1 MTLAGRLPADP
12 VPPLVGLAPRVGEG
26 ARVLVLG
33 SMPGA
38 ESLHR
43 QQYYAHPRNE
53 FWRIVEDVF
62 GIRRE
67 LSYEQRIGGLQQHGV
82 ALWDVLAACSR
93 RGSLDTAIERAS
105 MRLNDIPGLVAANPS
120 LRCIAFNGVFAE
132 AVYRNRIGHGLSDAA
147 GLVLRRLPST
157 SPANQ
162 SRPYP
167 EKLAAWRAVLTWTP

>member
-1 MTLAGRLPADP
+1 MRVAGRLPADP
-12 VPPLVGLAPRVGEG
+12 APPLVGLGPCVGEG

-43 QQYYAHPRNE
+43 QQYYAHPRND

-67 LSYEQRIGGLQQHGV
+67 LPYEQRIGALQQHGV

-93 RGSLDTAIERAS
+93 RGSLDTAIERGS

-120 LRCIAFNGVFAE
+120 LRCLAFNGVFAE
-132 AVYRNRIGHGLSDAA
+132 AVYRNRIGHGPRIEA
-147 GLVLRRLPST
+147 GRVLCRLPST

-162 SRPYP
+162 SKSYP
-167 EKLAAWRAVLTWTP
+167 EKLAAWRAVLTWTT